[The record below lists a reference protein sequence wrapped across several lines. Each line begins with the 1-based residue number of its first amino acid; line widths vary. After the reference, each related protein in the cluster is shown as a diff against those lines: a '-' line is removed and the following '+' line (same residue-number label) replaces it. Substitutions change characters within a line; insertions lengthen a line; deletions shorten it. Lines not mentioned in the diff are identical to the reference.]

1 MSAARLS
8 PEELE
13 RQNTAALR
21 MPVLE
26 KTRYRIEEQTLE
38 GVVARIEVTPEVS
51 LFSGHL
57 NGVELYG
64 LLDCTAWFSIAP
76 HLGPEEAAVTH
87 DAHFSILSAAPA
99 GSVVTMRGTVVKRG
113 RTTAFVRT
121 EALVDGKPFALGT
134 ITKSIIPMAV
144 RTRHSAKASAG

>member
-1 MSAARLS
+1 MSAERLS

-13 RQNTAALR
+13 RQTAAAMR

-26 KTRYRIEEQTLE
+26 KTHYRLVRQTPE
-38 GVVARIEVTPEVS
+38 GVVANLDVTPEAS

-64 LLDCTAWFSIAP
+64 LLDCTAWFAVAP
-76 HLGPEEAAVTH
+76 HLGPDEAAVTH
-87 DAHFSILSAAPA
+87 DAHFTILSAAPA
-99 GSVVTMRGTVVKRG
+99 GSVVEMRGTVVKRG

-121 EALVDGKPFALGT
+121 EALVEGKPFALGT
-134 ITKSIIPMAV
+134 LTKTIVPMAV
-144 RTRHSAKASAG
+144 RTRHAAKATAG